1 MSNQLTLSRPNIKN
15 LQRGDGPSLGAAFSV
30 FISSS
35 FLDNEERRKLVEDA
49 ILRAGMR
56 PVGMERFTASA
67 DPTVEE
73 CQRQARE
80 CNVYLGIIAHRYGW
94 IPDGVDISITELEY
108 DAAKEA
114 QRPRLMFEIASSVS
128 FTKADL
134 DQEGDCWDKQ
144 KKLDAFKVKYRLDQM
159 PAPFV
164 ESKLSGMVVQA
175 LHDWL
180 KQQQGGKT
188 SLEAPKPENV
198 GLEPEIKHY
207 REVVE
212 IQHKEI
218 PLAGFKTRLRVPI
231 ALEEL
236 YVPLQAMLD
245 LRGTGDAQFADAADA
260 EFKLG
265 GQGATEIAL
274 IDAFHEALAR
284 KRRNLVILG
293 DPGSGKTTHLK
304 RLVLACLRQGPSWLG
319 LPDDTLPVYLPLR
332 ELEDL
337 HQGIDAFIEKTLDSP
352 HLNMPQGFGKRL
364 LERGRLLL
372 LFDGLD
378 EVSDPKQRA
387 KVARWIEGAVKTRPD
402 CISVVTCRFAG
413 YDEASR
419 LDADF
424 LELHLRPMTQE
435 QSESF
440 ICNWYK
446 AVETGLDPTPSGI
459 IKAAEKALE
468 LIERLREPDAR
479 STRMA
484 EMTRNPLLLANL
496 CLVHRDR
503 GGILPKGRHELYD
516 ECVAV
521 LLELWRQNKSIGQG
535 KGLSVSIPA
544 QTGRR
549 ALQPAALWLHGVESR
564 TRANAEE
571 LIPVLEPALKA
582 AQWRDGDAK
591 QFLQTLRDESGLL
604 TGWSHGA
611 YGFMH
616 LGFQEYL
623 AACELR
629 RLALAEALEGGKRDT
644 LATLAGH
651 YGESWWNE
659 VILLLLAQ
667 GNPSLFAPFMTEAF
681 KQASFA
687 EDSAFLDLIL
697 EETAEFS
704 AVPFVEL
711 LRQTPDTPNQEWVGA
726 GSKPA
731 FARDEVNRHSGR
743 DRRNP
748 DSMDGSDLGH
758 PSSLDSDGPSQNDED
773 NTVELSTLTYQIVG
787 RQPFAAET
795 NRVPSRHRDA
805 DLPLNSTVLGGRS
818 VSTAV
823 EGDGLD
829 STSTESNANPVLCA
843 NQAAALRVLQ
853 RLAPDEISPL
863 LETLSHHPL
872 AEIRDWVRS
881 KTVTPPTELNSFISI
896 RDESQ
901 SSDSVNLQTVPDR
914 ITTQNGGVEL
924 ILIPGGRFRM
934 GSPDG
939 VGNDD
944 ERPMHEVNIRTF
956 YLGHYPVTNE
966 EYAHFLE
973 ANPKERQPAYWADRR
988 FNQARQP
995 VVGVDWEEAHRFAQW
1010 AGGRLPTEAEWEYAV
1025 RAGTTSRYFWGESDT
1040 AADEYAWYR
1049 ANSQSTTH
1057 PVGEKRHNAFGLY
1070 DMVGNVYEWQQDR
1083 WHHNYRGAH
1092 GDGSAW
1098 EDGMNDRRVI
1108 RGGSWINKPEAL
1120 RSAYRYGND
1129 PGYRDYDI
1137 GFRLAQDL

>member
-1 MSNQLTLSRPNIKN
+1 MKN
-15 LQRGDGPSLGAAFSV
+15 LQRGDGLSLGTAFSV
-30 FISSS
+30 FISST

-49 ILRAGMR
+49 ILRAGMH

-67 DPTVEE
+67 NPTVEE

-80 CNVYLGIIAHRYGW
+80 CDVYLGIIAHRYGW
-94 IPDGVDISITELEY
+94 IPDGYLVSITELEY

-114 QRPRLMFEIASSVS
+114 QRPRLMFEIASSVPV
-128 FTKADL
+128 FPEKDF
-134 DQEGDCWDKQ
+134 DQGHGRGAKQ
-144 KKLDAFKVKYRLDQM
+144 DKLDAFKARYAADQM
-159 PAPFV
+159 PTRFV
-164 ESKLSGMVVQA
+164 ENTLSGMVVHA

-180 KQQQGGKT
+180 EQQQGGKT

-274 IDAFHEALAR
+274 IDAFHEALDR

-352 HLNMPQGFGKRL
+352 HLNMPLGFGKRL
-364 LERGRLLL
+364 LKRGRLLL

-387 KVARWIEGAVKTRPD
+387 KVARWIEGAVNTRPD

-413 YDEASR
+413 YDEDSR
-419 LDADF
+419 LDAGF

-435 QSESF
+435 QSECF
-440 ICNWYK
+440 IRNWYK
-446 AVETGLDPTPSGI
+446 AVETGLDPTPSGA

-521 LLELWRQNKSIGQG
+521 LLELWRLNKSIGQG

-571 LIPVLEPALKA
+571 LVPVLEPALKA

-591 QFLQTLRDESGLL
+591 QFLQTIRDESGLL

-629 RLALAEALEGGKRDT
+629 RLALAEALDGGKRDT
-644 LATLAGH
+644 LAALAGH

-659 VILLLLAQ
+659 VILLLLAR
-667 GNPSLFAPFMTEAF
+667 GNPSLFAPFMTEAL
-681 KQASFA
+681 KQAHFA

-704 AVPFVEL
+704 PVPFVEL

-731 FARDEVNRHSGR
+731 LARDEVNRHSGR

-748 DSMDGSDLGH
+748 DSMDGSELGH
-758 PSSLDSDGPSQNDED
+758 PSNLDSGDPCRNHGHN
-773 NTVELSTLTYQIVG
+773 
-787 RQPFAAET
+787 
-795 NRVPSRHRDA
+795 
-805 DLPLNSTVLGGRS
+805 LNS
-818 VSTAV
+818 AV
-823 EGDGLD
+823 MP
-829 STSTESNANPVLCA
+829 SNANPVLWA
-843 NQAAALRVLQ
+843 NQAVALRVLQ
-853 RLAPDEISPL
+853 RLAPDEIKPL
-863 LETLSHHPL
+863 IDSGHIAAKLVATLPPITGVL
-872 AEIRDWVRS
+872 DATERRD
-881 KTVTPPTELNSFISI
+881 IASI
-896 RDESQ
+896 TGVVIAAPAS
-901 SSDSVNLQTVPDR
+901 

-924 ILIPGGRFRM
+924 LLIPGGRFMM

-939 VGNDD
+939 EGNDN
-944 ERPMHEVNIRTF
+944 EHPMHEVNIRPF

-966 EYAHFLE
+966 EYARFLE

-988 FNQARQP
+988 FNRARQP
-995 VVGVDWEEAHRFAQW
+995 VVGVDWGEAHRFAQW

-1025 RAGTTSRYFWGESDT
+1025 RAGTTSRYFWGESSNEMD
-1040 AADEYAWYR
+1040 DYAWYNR
-1049 ANSQSTTH
+1049 NSQGAPQ
-1057 PVGEKRHNAFGLY
+1057 PVGEKRSNAFGLY
-1070 DMVGNVYEWQQDR
+1070 DIAGNVWEWLQDR
-1083 WHHNYRGAH
+1083 WHDNYQGAP
-1092 GDGSAW
+1092 GYGSAW
-1098 EDGMNDRRVI
+1098 ESGMNDRRVI
-1108 RGGSWINKPEAL
+1108 RGGSWLILPDYL
-1120 RSAYRYGND
+1120 RSAA
-1129 PGYRDYDI
+1129 RDWSIPDDRSLNL

>member
-1 MSNQLTLSRPNIKN
+1 MKDYQRVDGLPSGVPVTL
-15 LQRGDGPSLGAAFSV
+15 
-30 FISSS
+30 FISST

-49 ILRAGMR
+49 ILRAGMH

-67 DPTVEE
+67 NPTVDE

-80 CNVYLGIIAHRYGW
+80 CDVYLGIIAHRYGW
-94 IPDGVDISITELEY
+94 IPDGVDISITEMEY

-114 QRPRLMFEIASSVS
+114 QRPRLMFEIAPSVRVDPEKD
-128 FTKADL
+128 F
-134 DQEGDCWDKQ
+134 DQGQGRGAKRD
-144 KKLDAFKVKYRLDQM
+144 KLDEFKARYRKDQM
-159 PAPFV
+159 PGLFV
-164 ESKLSGMVVQA
+164 ESKLSVMVFQA

-180 KQQQGGKT
+180 EQQQGGKT

-198 GLEPEIKHY
+198 GMEPEIKHY

-212 IQHKEI
+212 NQHKEI

-236 YVPLQAMLD
+236 YVPLQAILD

-260 EFKLG
+260 EAKLG
-265 GQGATEIAL
+265 VHGSADIAL
-274 IDAFHEALAR
+274 IKAFPEALAR

-319 LPDDTLPVYLPLR
+319 LPDDTLPVFLPLR

-337 HQGIDAFIEKTLDSP
+337 HHGIDAFIEKTLDSP
-352 HLNMPQGFGKRL
+352 HLNMPLGFGKRL

-372 LFDGLD
+372 MFDGLD

-413 YDEASR
+413 YDEDSR
-419 LDADF
+419 LDAGF
-424 LELHLRPMTQE
+424 LELHLRTMTQE
-435 QSESF
+435 QSERF
-440 ICNWYK
+440 IRNWYK
-446 AVETGLDPTPSGI
+446 AVETGLDPTTSGA
-459 IKAAEKALE
+459 IKAAEKAVE

-521 LLELWRQNKSIGQG
+521 LLELWRLNKSIGQG

-549 ALQPAALWLHGVESR
+549 ALQPAALWLHDIENR

-571 LIPVLEPALKA
+571 LVPVLEPALKA
-582 AQWRDGDAK
+582 AQWRDGDAQ
-591 QFLQTLRDESGLL
+591 QFLQTIRDESGLL
-604 TGWSHGA
+604 TGWSHGS

-629 RLALAEALEGGKRDT
+629 CLALAEALEGGKRDT
-644 LATLAGH
+644 LAALAGH
-651 YGESWWNE
+651 YGKSWWNE

-667 GNPSLFAPFMTEAF
+667 GNPSLFAPFMTEAL
-681 KQASFA
+681 KQARFA

-704 AVPFVEL
+704 PVPFVEL

-726 GSKPA
+726 GSKPNA
-731 FARDEVNRHSGR
+731 
-743 DRRNP
+743 
-748 DSMDGSDLGH
+748 
-758 PSSLDSDGPSQNDED
+758 
-773 NTVELSTLTYQIVG
+773 VELTPPPMGGRLGGGQVKSLEASINVG
-787 RQPFAAET
+787 
-795 NRVPSRHRDA
+795 
-805 DLPLNSTVLGGRS
+805 NSTVLSRPHPNPPPRGEGTS
-818 VSTAV
+818 ELNSTALGG
-823 EGDGLD
+823 EGLD
-829 STSTESNANPVLCA
+829 STTMTSNANPVLWA

-853 RLAPDEISPL
+853 RLAPDEIKPL
-863 LETLSHHPL
+863 VETLSHHPL
-872 AEIRDWVRS
+872 AEIRDWVRGRAM
-881 KTVTPPTELNSFISI
+881 TTPAVIVYISGHAK
-896 RDESQ
+896 SC
-901 SSDSVNLQTVPDR
+901 SSDRASLHTVPNS
-914 ITTQNGGVEL
+914 ITTQNGGVEML
-924 ILIPGGRFRM
+924 LIPGGRFMM
-934 GSPDG
+934 GSPAG
-939 VGNDD
+939 EGNDN
-944 ERPMHEVNIRTF
+944 ERPAHEVNIRPF
-956 YLGHYPVTNE
+956 YLGRYPVTNE
-966 EYAHFLE
+966 EYARFLE
-973 ANPKERQPAYWADRR
+973 ANPHEKQPRYWADRH
-988 FNQARQP
+988 FNQTRQP

-1025 RAGTTSRYFWGESDT
+1025 RAGTTSRYFWRKSD
-1040 AADEYAWYR
+1040 ADADEYAWYFL
-1049 ANSQSTTH
+1049 NSQSVTH
-1057 PVGEKRHNAFGLY
+1057 PVGEKRPNRFGLH
-1070 DMVGNVYEWQQDR
+1070 DMVGNVWEWQQDR
-1083 WHHNYRGAH
+1083 WHDNYQGAPS
-1092 GDGSAW
+1092 DGSAW
-1098 EDGMNDRRVI
+1098 ENVNSGRRVI
-1108 RGGSWINKPEAL
+1108 RGGSWFDIPDDL
-1120 RSAYRYGND
+1120 RSADRNWNFTVNRY
-1129 PGYRDYDI
+1129 YVI

>member
-49 ILRAGMR
+49 ILRAGMH

-67 DPTVEE
+67 NPTVEE

-80 CNVYLGIIAHRYGW
+80 CDVYLGIIAHRYGW
-94 IPDGVDISITELEY
+94 IPDGYLVSITELEY

-114 QRPRLMFEIASSVS
+114 QRPRLMFEIASSVPVYPEKD
-128 FTKADL
+128 F
-134 DQEGDCWDKQ
+134 DQGHGRGAKQ
-144 KKLDAFKVKYRLDQM
+144 DKLDAFKARYAADQM
-159 PAPFV
+159 PTRFV
-164 ESKLSGMVVQA
+164 ENKLSGMVVQA

-180 KQQQGGKT
+180 KQQQGGNTATET
-188 SLEAPKPENV
+188 SKPENV

-304 RLVLACLRQGPSWLG
+304 RLVLACLRQGPDGLG
-319 LPDDTLPVYLPLR
+319 LPDDILPVFLPLR

-387 KVARWIEGAVKTRPD
+387 KVARWIEGAVKARPD

-440 ICNWYK
+440 IRNWYK
-446 AVETGLDPTPSGI
+446 AVETGLDPTPSGA
-459 IKAAEKALE
+459 IKAAEKAAE

-604 TGWSHGA
+604 TGWSHGT

-629 RLALAEALEGGKRDT
+629 RLALAEALDGGKRDT

-667 GNPSLFAPFMTEAF
+667 GNPSLFAPFMTEAL
-681 KQASFA
+681 KQARFA

-726 GSKPA
+726 GSEPA

-829 STSTESNANPVLCA
+829 STSTESNANPVLWA

-853 RLAPDEISPL
+853 RLAPDEIKPLINSGHIAAKLVATLQPISGVLAATERRDIASITGRVVASPTSL
-863 LETLSHHPL
+863 
-872 AEIRDWVRS
+872 I
-881 KTVTPPTELNSFISI
+881 
-896 RDESQ
+896 
-901 SSDSVNLQTVPDR
+901 
-914 ITTQNGGVEL
+914 TQNCGVEL
-924 ILIPGGRFRM
+924 ILIPGGRFMM
-934 GSPDG
+934 GSP
-939 VGNDD
+939 VGEGRDD
-944 ERPMHEVNIRTF
+944 EHPAHEVDIRQF
-956 YLGHYPVTNE
+956 YLGRYPVTNE
-966 EYAHFLE
+966 EYARYLE
-973 ANPKERQPAYWADRR
+973 ANPNEKQPAYWADRR

-995 VVGVDWEEAHRFAQW
+995 VVGVDWEEASRFAQW

-1025 RAGTTSRYFWGESDT
+1025 RAGTTSRYFWGKSDT
-1040 AADEYAWYR
+1040 DADEYAWHY
-1049 ANSQSTTH
+1049 AHSQNTTH
-1057 PVGEKRHNAFGLY
+1057 PVGVKRPNAIGLH
-1070 DMVGNVYEWQQDR
+1070 DMVGNVWEWQQDR
-1083 WHHNYRGAH
+1083 WHDNYHDAP

-1098 EDGMNDRRVI
+1098 EDGKGSRRVI
-1108 RGGSWINKPEAL
+1108 RGGPWVFEPGYL
-1120 RSAYRYGND
+1120 RSATRG
-1129 PGYRDYDI
+1129 RDDTDSRSSLL

>member
-1 MSNQLTLSRPNIKN
+1 MKN
-15 LQRGDGPSLGAAFSV
+15 LQGGDGPPLGPPFSV
-30 FISSS
+30 FISST

-49 ILRAGMR
+49 ILRARMH
-56 PVGMERFTASA
+56 PVGMEHFTANA
-67 DPTVEE
+67 NPTVDE

-80 CNVYLGIIAHRYGW
+80 CDVYLGIIAHRYGW
-94 IPDGVDISITELEY
+94 IPEGLEVSITELEY

-114 QRPRLMFEIASSVS
+114 QRPRLMFEIAPSVRVDPEKD
-128 FTKADL
+128 F
-134 DQEGDCWDKQ
+134 DQGKGRGAKRD
-144 KKLDAFKVKYRLDQM
+144 KLDEFKARYRKDQM
-159 PAPFV
+159 PGLFE
-164 ESKLSGMVVQA
+164 ESKLSVMVFQA

-180 KQQQGGKT
+180 EQQQGGKT

-198 GLEPEIKHY
+198 GLELEIKHY

-212 IQHKEI
+212 NQHKEI

-231 ALEEL
+231 DLEEL

-260 EFKLG
+260 ESKLG

-274 IDAFHEALAR
+274 IDAFRDALAR

-304 RLVLACLRQGPSWLG
+304 RLVLACLRQDPSWLG
-319 LPDDTLPVYLPLR
+319 LPDDTLPVFLPLR

-337 HQGIDAFIEKTLDSP
+337 HHGIDAFIEKTLDSP

-364 LERGRLLL
+364 LERGHLLL

-387 KVARWIEGAVKTRPD
+387 KVARWIEGAVKARPD

-413 YDEASR
+413 YDEDSR
-419 LDADF
+419 LDVSF

-435 QSESF
+435 QSECF
-440 ICNWYK
+440 IRNWYK
-446 AVETGLDPTPSGI
+446 AVETGLDPTPSGA
-459 IKAAEKALE
+459 IKAAEKADE

-479 STRMA
+479 STRMS

-516 ECVAV
+516 ECVSV

-571 LIPVLEPALKA
+571 LVPVLEPALKA

-591 QFLQTLRDESGLL
+591 QFLQTIRDESGLL

-667 GNPSLFAPFMTEAF
+667 GNPSLFAPFMTEAL

-711 LRQTPDTPNQEWVGA
+711 LRQTPDTPNQAWVDV

-731 FARDEVNRHSGR
+731 LVRDEVNRHSGR

-748 DSMDGSDLGH
+748 DSMDGSDLEH
-758 PSSLDSDGPSQNDED
+758 PSSLDSGGPCGNDED
-773 NTVELSTLTYQIVG
+773 NI
-787 RQPFAAET
+787 
-795 NRVPSRHRDA
+795 
-805 DLPLNSTVLGGRS
+805 NSTAL
-818 VSTAV
+818 

-829 STSTESNANPVLCA
+829 PTAKTSNANQVLLA

-853 RLAPDEISPL
+853 RLAPDKIEPQ
-863 LETLSHHPL
+863 
-872 AEIRDWVRS
+872 V
-881 KTVTPPTELNSFISI
+881 TVYVNMTARLKVFPPMFAIAASASL
-896 RDESQ
+896 
-901 SSDSVNLQTVPDR
+901 
-914 ITTQNGGVEL
+914 TTQNGGVEL
-924 ILIPGGRFRM
+924 LLIPGGRFMM

-939 VGNDD
+939 EGNDD

-1070 DMVGNVYEWQQDR
+1070 DMAGNVWEWLQDL
-1083 WHHNYRGAH
+1083 WHDNYQSAP

-1098 EDGMNDRRVI
+1098 EYGMNDRRVI
-1108 RGGSWINKPEAL
+1108 RGGSWFLEPEAL
-1120 RSAYRYGND
+1120 RSAYRLRFYTDSRFG
-1129 PGYRDYDI
+1129 DI